1 MEEEK
6 DILGAEGKRKPCE
19 GSMPG
24 LFKVLGEVQSGWS
37 RMRKGEWEGVSHGW
51 YPMLIYQNWGHVRE
65 TGQVL
70 PWEHLTILPLSPRVP
85 VREAQIIF
93 FLTFLKRLF

>member
-37 RMRKGEWEGVSHGW
+37 RILSKEDSICKGKHRG
-51 YPMLIYQNWGHVRE
+51 
-65 TGQVL
+65 T
-70 PWEHLTILPLSPRVP
+70 
-85 VREAQIIF
+85 
-93 FLTFLKRLF
+93 LK